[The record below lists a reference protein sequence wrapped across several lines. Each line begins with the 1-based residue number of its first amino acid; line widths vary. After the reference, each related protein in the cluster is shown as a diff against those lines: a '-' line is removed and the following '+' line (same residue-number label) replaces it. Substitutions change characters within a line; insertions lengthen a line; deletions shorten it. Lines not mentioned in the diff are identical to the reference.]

1 MLTPYDDL
9 SLAVV
14 VFNRYGDIVY
24 TNHHAEGLIVNNRID
39 QISHRKIRLM
49 AESLIMG
56 LTLAPLTF
64 HATTT
69 SQSLL
74 LCHIHRWHNS
84 YTLTWR
90 RLSEYNNIPKP
101 NLSKLIGLFFQK
113 I

>member
-24 TNHHAEGLIVNNRID
+24 TNHHAEGLIVSNRID

-74 LCHIHRWHNS
+74 FCHIHRWHNS
-84 YTLTWR
+84 YTLIWQHSLADNMT
-90 RLSEYNNIPKP
+90 LKP
-101 NLSKLIGLFFQK
+101 NLSKLTGEF
-113 I
+113 